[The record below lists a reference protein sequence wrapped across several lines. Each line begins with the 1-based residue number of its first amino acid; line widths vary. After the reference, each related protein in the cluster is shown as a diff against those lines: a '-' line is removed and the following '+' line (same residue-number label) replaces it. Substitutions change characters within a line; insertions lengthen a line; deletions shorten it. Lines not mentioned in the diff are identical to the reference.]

1 VAVHVS
7 AGERV
12 EAGQALVTLEAM
24 KMEHVHAA
32 AMAGT
37 VAEVAVTPGE
47 QVTTG
52 RLLAAIKA
60 DGAG

>member
-1 VAVHVS
+1 
-7 AGERV
+7 
-12 EAGQALVTLEAM
+12 
-24 KMEHVHAA
+24 
-32 AMAGT
+32 MAGT